1 MQTPSLWQVLWQAL
15 QDGETMAI
23 ATVVRSEG
31 STPRP
36 AGASLL
42 LRPHGAV
49 VGAVSGG
56 CVEADLLEAA
66 AEVIASGRA
75 QQRRY
80 AAADSE
86 DPFSIGLTC
95 GGSLEV
101 VIEPIDPGAAAPVL
115 AALAAAIQADQPA
128 LLVSRAAGPQAW
140 RLLSAQGATG
150 SLGQPDLDA
159 AADAAWLQIGAD
171 QTTTAGA
178 EWPSRAWI
186 DEHGLVM
193 RLHQPRPPFW
203 IIGAID
209 GAAALAQLARQLGFR
224 VTVVDARATFA
235 TAERFPMADAVV
247 CEWPDSWMAEQ
258 GIGNTTVIAVLTH
271 DPKFDIPVLSIA
283 LRSPAAYVGAMGS
296 RRTNEDRLQR
306 LRQAGLGEAELRRL
320 RAPIGLDLGGRS
332 AEAMAVA
339 IVAEIVM
346 LRHGGT
352 GLPLCERSGPIHP
365 DAALSPSRPC
375 SSSSA

>member
-1 MQTPSLWQVLWQAL
+1 
-15 QDGETMAI
+15 
-23 ATVVRSEG
+23 
-31 STPRP
+31 
-36 AGASLL
+36 
-42 LRPHGAV
+42 
-49 VGAVSGG
+49 VSGG

-101 VIEPIDPGAAAPVL
+101 VIEPIDPGVAEPVL
-115 AALAAAIQADQPA
+115 AALAAAIQADQHA
-128 LLVSRAAGPQAW
+128 LLVSRAEGPQAW

-150 SLGQPDLDA
+150 SLGRPDLDA
-159 AADAAWLQIGAD
+159 AADAAWRTIGAD
-171 QTTTAGA
+171 QATTAGA

-186 DEHGLVM
+186 DDGLVM

-235 TAERFPMADAVV
+235 TPERFPMADAVV

-258 GIGNTTVIAVLTH
+258 VIHNATVIAVLTH
-271 DPKFDIPVLSIA
+271 DAKFDIPVLSIA
-283 LRSPAAYVGAMGS
+283 LRSRAAYVGAMGS

-365 DAALSPSRPC
+365 DAALSPARP
-375 SSSSA
+375 